1 MESIAFMDVKKLVE
15 MGWELVNSQRGGSF
29 MKSVQLPENVNVGQ
43 LKTEFDNGML
53 KITMPKLNMKP
64 KKKNPPI
71 IVTVS
76 GSTPWLLLC
85 LTYFYFMN
93 KCYKGFFRSNLI

>member
-1 MESIAFMDVKKLVE
+1 MYWEDTCLVLDARMSGYNNE
-15 MGWELVNSQRGGSF
+15 EVRVQFRDRRVLQIVVESQRRGSF

-43 LKTEFDNGML
+43 LKTEFDHGML

-76 GSTPWLLLC
+76 GRHGC
-85 LTYFYFMN
+85 
-93 KCYKGFFRSNLI
+93 FFC